1 MTLPECPKWIHQ
13 TLEDMKAID
22 IQSFEVSQLTDVT
35 DYMILVSGTSSRH
48 IAALANNVLA
58 EATKVGVKA
67 RGVEGQQSGEWI
79 LIDLVDVVIH
89 VMVPQA
95 REFYDIERLWSIEF
109 APEENNPIE
118 H

>member
-1 MTLPECPKWIHQ
+1 MQEVELKQ
-13 TLEDMKAID
+13 LALDALADLKGND
-22 IQSFEVSQLTDVT
+22 IRCLDVRAQTDVT